1 MAGTDG
7 GSLPDVPLSAGM
19 SESEASSN
27 VQAGVACLPVESPR
41 HVPTSDMLDD
51 PLCSVSREESRRRRR
66 EFITD
71 FIIANNRTQDKQ
83 TFRRLRQLFP
93 RNSVDDSTLYGDF
106 FHCCRELG
114 IETRQV
120 SQRLYDKALRRR
132 KAIIEEFVVANS
144 DMSNLAMVPEI
155 KKLLESARLDTLE
168 DRPLYTLISAAR
180 ARLGLGVVTPAPSSR
195 KRQRRSTPNE
205 GASVLATSAP
215 TATDP
220 TVDIV
225 LPGWWPMFTPTM
237 DDDARDAQSTASGDT
252 PLIAPVATTTT
263 AVPLLDDDSD
273 FSLDV
278 DDVRI
283 LYEALE
289 SHSPVPFHQEPVTA
303 AQLGLI

>member
-93 RNSVDDSTLYGDF
+93 RNSIDVLTLYGDF

-180 ARLGLGVVTPAPSSR
+180 ARLGLRVVTPAPSSR
-195 KRQRRSTPNE
+195 KRQRRSTSNE
-205 GASVLATSAP
+205 GTSVLVTSTP
-215 TATDP
+215 TATNP
-220 TVDIV
+220 PVDIV
-225 LPGWWPMFTPTM
+225 LPGWWSMFTPTM
-237 DDDARDAQSTASGDT
+237 DDDARDAQSTARGDT
-252 PLIAPVATTTT
+252 PLIDAMTTT

-289 SHSPVPFHQEPVTA
+289 SHSPVPSHQEPVTA